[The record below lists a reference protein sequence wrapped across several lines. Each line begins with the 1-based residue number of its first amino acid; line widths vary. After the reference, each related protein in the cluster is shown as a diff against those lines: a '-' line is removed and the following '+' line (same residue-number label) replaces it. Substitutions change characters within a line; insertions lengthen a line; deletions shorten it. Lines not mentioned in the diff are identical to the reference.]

1 MRYAAV
7 INDAEQCG
15 PGPDDWWDS
24 PKIKE
29 IHPLTTLQDLIEWQK
44 NLYPQHR
51 KLQKDGEIVCMTIT
65 IMA

>member
-1 MRYAAV
+1 MMRYAA
-7 INDAEQCG
+7 IIKDSEQCS
-15 PGPDDWWDS
+15 PDDWRES

-65 IMA
+65 IMT